1 MTVAQKPK
9 RAFKKSPSRPARGD
23 GQDHDGSSVG
33 GLGGLRQPP
42 DFRDKPYAARLTA
55 ALPAEVDLRPAM
67 PSVYSQGQLYSCAAN
82 STAAAMEYER
92 DRQGL
97 SDCVPSR
104 LFIWYNGRALE
115 GSVAS
120 NVGVYNRDAIKVLNT
135 NGVCPETMWTYD
147 PGMFT
152 ITPPKSCYVTALTDR
167 AVSYE
172 AISTL
177 GGLKDAVAS
186 KLTVVFTL
194 SLYES
199 FYSPEVQQTGV
210 VPMPAED
217 ERHIGFHS
225 VLAVGYSDPNG
236 QVIVRNSWAASWGDN
251 GYFYLPYEY
260 LTGPTASSESAP
272 IDGAYLTADFWSI
285 ELVSSSSEPMASSYA
300 YRACASTPN
309 IPGRNGPGTFGAA
322 GQLRGRGTTAGRWW
336 RPQQTPRQDQR

>member
-1 MTVAQKPK
+1 VTVAQKPK
-9 RAFKKSPSRPARGD
+9 RAFKKGASRPARGD
-23 GQDHDGSSVG
+23 GQDDDRSSVG

-42 DFRDKPYAARLTA
+42 DFQDKPYGARLSA
-55 ALPAEVDLRPAM
+55 ALPPEVDLRPAM
-67 PSVYSQGQLYSCAAN
+67 PQVYSQGQLYSCAAN

-115 GSVAS
+115 GSIGS
-120 NVGVYNRDAIKVLNT
+120 NVGVHNRDAIKVLNT

-152 ITPPKSCYVTALTDR
+152 IAPPKSCYVTALTDR

-199 FYSPEVQQTGV
+199 FYSPEVQQTGI

-236 QVIVRNSWAASWGDN
+236 QVIVRNS
-251 GYFYLPYEY
+251 
-260 LTGPTASSESAP
+260 
-272 IDGAYLTADFWSI
+272 
-285 ELVSSSSEPMASSYA
+285 
-300 YRACASTPN
+300 
-309 IPGRNGPGTFGAA
+309 
-322 GQLRGRGTTAGRWW
+322 
-336 RPQQTPRQDQR
+336 